1 MDIFITIGLVF
12 MVWMCIDCIQR
23 KEHFIWIVIM
33 VVLFPV
39 GAVIYYFAVK
49 NKGQKRGHLFPLPS
63 KAREVESE
71 ETMHLKELIK
81 QHHKAYHYEKLGDV
95 YLDQNLC
102 NRYYDI
108 RFIACYATDKYAVS
122 AKLTYIYTFC

>member
-39 GAVIYYFAVK
+39 GAI
-49 NKGQKRGHLFPLPS
+49 
-63 KAREVESE
+63 
-71 ETMHLKELIK
+71 I
-81 QHHKAYHYEKLGDV
+81 
-95 YLDQNLC
+95 
-102 NRYYDI
+102 
-108 RFIACYATDKYAVS
+108 
-122 AKLTYIYTFC
+122 